1 LRAEKAAI
9 GGMRVTLSDR
19 KSMNIQTG
27 TQGGVPFADFV
38 HCPRCSQAA
47 LSMLAERAIHCAP
60 CGFQFYFNSATAV
73 GALLLH
79 QGQLVLAVRGKNPQL
94 GMLDL
99 PGGFVEFD
107 ETAEDALRREVWE
120 ELKLTITNPVYLA
133 SAPNDYLYANILYKT
148 TDLFFVCSVE
158 DISAIQAGDDVA
170 AYQLA
175 DPASL
180 DPLSLA
186 FPSSRFALRRLLE
199 EPGRFGLG

>member
-1 LRAEKAAI
+1 LRAEKAVI
-9 GGMRVTLSDR
+9 GGMLVTLSDG
-19 KSMNIQTG
+19 KNMNIQTG

-38 HCPRCSQAA
+38 HCPRCGQAA
-47 LSMLAERAIHCAP
+47 LTMLAERAIHCLS

-79 QGQLVLAVRGKNPQL
+79 QGQLVLAVRAKNPQL

-120 ELKLTITNPVYLA
+120 ELKLTVTNPVYLA

-148 TDLFFVCSVE
+148 TDLFFVCAVD

-180 DPLSLA
+180 DPLTLA
-186 FPSSRFALRRLLE
+186 FPSSRAALRRLLE
-199 EPGRFGLG
+199 EPERFGLA